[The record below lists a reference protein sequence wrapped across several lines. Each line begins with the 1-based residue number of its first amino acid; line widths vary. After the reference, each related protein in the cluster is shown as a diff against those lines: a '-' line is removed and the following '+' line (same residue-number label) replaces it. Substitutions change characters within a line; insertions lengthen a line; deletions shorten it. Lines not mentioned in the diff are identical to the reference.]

1 MAFPPAPAN
10 DWISP
15 LLFDVAA
22 LLWNSGALSGVA
34 EAFGVHEINQQIS
47 SNVVVADPSIQ
58 DPSTILGPILTPDRR
73 AATARIVSLPMDPS
87 LLPMLSG
94 SALMEQLGLLPEA
107 DVARFVTN
115 NPAAVSA
122 MMVSP
127 PKAALV
133 TSWWSGL
140 TAARQKSLVTSA
152 PEYVGNL
159 DGVPFA
165 VRDQANRLFLKQ
177 SIAKLQRSIDSG
189 VGRAQL
195 VETKHRLDILKQ
207 IERTLLAPSNEP
219 KRQLVTFDPSR
230 EARAAVAVGNLAT
243 ADYVSYLVP
252 GMFFTVQGQMYDWTV
267 IAQDLQKEQSS
278 WIQRLAKSDPTMVG
292 KTAATVSWIGYA
304 TPDAL
309 DIASLSKADLGAT
322 YLGNAVKGLQASR
335 AGSEPYLTLVTH
347 SYGSTAAMIELSK
360 NSISVDALAIVGSPG
375 SSTQAASKLAVRND
389 NVYVGEAAWDPVVNT
404 AFYGSDP
411 GAASFGARKM
421 DVSGGTDV
429 ITHQKLAPAIGHLG
443 YFDAGTEAMR
453 NLALI
458 GIDQGSLVTDGTLA
472 DATRTVASA
481 K

>member
-1 MAFPPAPAN
+1 M
-10 DWISP
+10 
-15 LLFDVAA
+15 LFDVAA
-22 LLWNSGALSGVA
+22 LLSTSGALGGVA

-47 SNVVVADPSIQ
+47 SNVMAASIHDPWIFL
-58 DPSTILGPILTPDRR
+58 DPVLTPDRR
-73 AATARIVSLPMDPS
+73 AGAARILSSPVDPS
-87 LLPMLSG
+87 LLPTLSG
-94 SALMEQLGLLPEA
+94 SALLDQLALQPEA
-107 DVARFVTN
+107 NIAELVRDH
-115 NPAAVSA
+115 PSAVSA

-127 PKAALV
+127 PKATIV
-133 TSWWSGL
+133 TSWWSEL
-140 TAARQKSLVTSA
+140 SAARQKTLVATA

-165 VRDQANRLFLKQ
+165 VRDRANRLFLKQ
-177 SIAKLQRSIDSG
+177 SIAKLQSSIDSG

-207 IERTLLAPSNEP
+207 IDRTLATTAKEP
-219 KRQLVTFDPSR
+219 KRQLVTFDPTG
-230 EARAAVAVGNLAT
+230 EGRAAVAVGDLAT

-267 IAQDLQKEQSS
+267 IAQDLQKEQSG
-278 WIQRLAKSDPTMVG
+278 WIDRLSKTDPAMEG

-309 DIASLSKADLGAT
+309 DIASLTKADTGAT
-322 YLGNAVKGLQASR
+322 YLGNAIKGIQASR
-335 AGSEPYLTLVTH
+335 TGAEPYVTLVTH

-360 NSISVDALAIVGSPG
+360 DSISVDALAIVGSPG
-375 SSTQAASKLAVRND
+375 GATQSASKLSVRND
-389 NVYVGEAAWDPVVNT
+389 NVFVGEAAWDPVVNT

-421 DVSGGTDV
+421 DVAGGTDA
-429 ITHQKLAPAIGHLG
+429 ITHKKLAPAVGHLG

-472 DATRTVASA
+472 DATRTIASA